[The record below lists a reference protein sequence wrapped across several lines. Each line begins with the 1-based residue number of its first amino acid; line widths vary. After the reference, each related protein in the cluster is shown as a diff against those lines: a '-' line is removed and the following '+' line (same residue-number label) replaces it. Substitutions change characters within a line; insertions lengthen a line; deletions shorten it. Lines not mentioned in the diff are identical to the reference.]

1 MPGRFLYYTNVL
13 VRLIPEDDYAL
24 YLEALAEAL
33 PIEVAATDASGRV
46 IVWNGALSRVAGTR
60 EQAVGRPLFEALP
73 WLAMDPNLDWA
84 ELLEDV
90 LAGGG
95 ARTFPRHPL
104 GPRVVRATIGPM
116 VGRGGRVLGSV
127 LSFEDITSGAR
138 AAEQRRMRDRTE
150 AVHSLGESLAH
161 EIRNPLN
168 AMSLN
173 LQLLRETLDD
183 EHVERADLVRRA
195 EKALAES
202 RRLEQLITHL
212 LEVSRGG
219 ALQLT
224 SARIDPLIA
233 GVVGRLEGFA
243 ETHGCRVQVRPGS
256 TRQLSLDTVRIDR
269 AIENVVRN
277 AIEAAAEGGHHVWIS
292 TRDDPHS
299 SVIIVEDDGPGIKP
313 QDLSQVFVL
322 YTTGKRGGSGLGLPL
337 AREDLR
343 RHGGEI
349 EAKGRHGGG
358 AQFLIYLPSGD
369 REPFSGTDRSP
380 NFVDA

>member
-13 VRLIPEDDYAL
+13 VRLLPEDDYAR

-33 PIEVAATDASGRV
+33 PIEVAATDAHGRV
-46 IVWNGALSRVAGTR
+46 IVWNRALARVAGSR
-60 EQAVGRPLFEALP
+60 EDAVGRPLFEALP
-73 WLAMDPNLDWA
+73 WLRMDPNLDWQA
-84 ELLEDV
+84 VLADV
-90 LAGGG
+90 LAGGQ
-95 ARTFPRHPL
+95 ARTYPRHPL
-104 GPRVVRATIGPM
+104 GPRVVRATVGPM
-116 VGRGGRVLGSV
+116 LGGSGRVLGSV

-138 AAEQRRMRDRTE
+138 EAEQRRQRDRAE
-150 AVHSLGESLAH
+150 AVHHLGESLAH

-173 LQLLRETLDD
+173 LQLLREALDEGASRD
-183 EHVERADLVRRA
+183 DLVRRA
-195 EKALAES
+195 DKALAES
-202 RRLEQLITHL
+202 RRMEQLVTHL

-219 ALQLT
+219 RLEIVPAQID
-224 SARIDPLIA
+224 RIVQ
-233 GVVGRLEGFA
+233 GVVDRLEGLA
-243 ETHGCRVQVRPGS
+243 QKHDVRVQVRPGS
-256 TRQLSLDTVRIDR
+256 TRMLSLDRVRIDR

-277 AIEAAAEGGHHVWIS
+277 AIEAAAEGGHRVWIT

-299 SVIIVEDDGPGIKP
+299 TVIEVDDDGPGISP

-337 AREDLR
+337 AREDVR

-358 AQFLIYLPSGD
+358 AQFLIYLPADG
-369 REPFSGTDRSP
+369 EPAPPDEPR
-380 NFVDA
+380 FVDA